1 MNSRTTRTG
10 QWDISGA
17 AVLFLCLVVGI
28 VGCSRQKPAVTS
40 EVATQTTF
48 ATPDKAGQALQVA
61 ASTDDEN
68 ALSQILGPR
77 AQALLNSGDPAE
89 DKAALKSFVTKY
101 DRMHHWVAMSN
112 GRSVLYIGSD
122 NYPFPIPLI
131 QNASSSWHFD
141 TKAGEEEVLAR
152 RIGRNELL
160 AIDACRSIAS
170 AEVLY
175 FQTPHDANPAQLY
188 TQNIISTPG
197 THDGL
202 YWSVKEGQ
210 PVSPLGQV
218 KGFAK
223 DLPSSLPAAGS
234 LTLDGY
240 TFRIL
245 TAQGLDA
252 KSGSENYL
260 VDGKLKNGFA
270 IIATPVKYQNSGIMT
285 FMLSREGVVYQKDLG
300 DKTASLAAAMKEYN
314 PAHGWAVAE

>member
-10 QWDISGA
+10 QWDIPTLV
-17 AVLFLCLVVGI
+17 VLLLCLVVGI

-40 EVATQTTF
+40 DVATQTTF
-48 ATPDKAGQALQVA
+48 ATPDKAGQALEVA
-61 ASTDDEN
+61 SATDDEN
-68 ALSQILGPR
+68 ALSQILGSR
-77 AQALLNSGDPAE
+77 SQAILSSGDPAE

-101 DRMHHWVAMSN
+101 DRMHRWVAMSN
-112 GRSVLYIGSD
+112 GRSVLYVGSD

-131 QNASSSWHFD
+131 QSASSSWSFD

-175 FQTPHDANPAQLY
+175 FHTPHDASAQQY
-188 TQNIISTPG
+188 TQNIISAPG

-202 YWSVKEGQ
+202 YWDVKEGQ
-210 PVSPLGQV
+210 PASPLEQV

-223 DLPSSLPAAGS
+223 DHPSSLSAAS
-234 LTLDGY
+234 SPVFDGY

-252 KSGSENYL
+252 KGGNENYL
-260 VDGKLKNGFA
+260 VNGKLKNGFA
-270 IIATPVKYQNSGIMT
+270 IIATPVKYQDSGIMT

-300 DKTASLAAAMKEYN
+300 EKTASIVAAIKEYN
-314 PAHGWAVAE
+314 PAHGWEVAE